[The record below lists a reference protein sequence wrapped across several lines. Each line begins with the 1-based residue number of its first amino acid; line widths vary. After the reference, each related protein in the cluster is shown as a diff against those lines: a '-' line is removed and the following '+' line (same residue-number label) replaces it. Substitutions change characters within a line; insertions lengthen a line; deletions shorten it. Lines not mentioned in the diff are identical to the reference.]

1 MIWKFALRSLVSLNV
16 LALDLKSCL
25 REMQVLQLWSIIFLL
40 FFISFIWYFFS
51 SSLFERT
58 TSEHWLVG
66 WFWMQKSLYAIFFF
80 IIYFSACGSFF
91 FFFSSFVNLIMIIRE
106 VGIVETDWLVD
117 FLMKRLIFITFIA
130 YWWLIHDLFA
140 LFEHINV
147 STSWR
152 TLLRGCLYMY
162 SCWHHSRYWQIINH
176 LHH

>member
-25 REMQVLQLWSIIFLL
+25 REIQVLQLWSIIFLL
-40 FFISFIWYFFS
+40 FFIASYGIFFLVHFS
-51 SSLFERT
+51 KGQHLST
-58 TSEHWLVG
+58 DWLVG
-66 WFWMQKSLYAIFFF
+66 FGCKGAYMPFFF

-130 YWWLIHDLFA
+130 YWWLIHDLFV
-140 LFEHINV
+140 LFEHIYV

>member
-40 FFISFIWYFFS
+40 FFVSFIWYFFS
-51 SSLFERT
+51 SSLFRKDNIWALIG
-58 TSEHWLVG
+58 WLVLDA
-66 WFWMQKSLYAIFFF
+66 KELICLFFF

-117 FLMKRLIFITFIA
+117 FLMKRLILITFIA
-130 YWWLIHDLFA
+130 YWWLIHDLFV
-140 LFEHINV
+140 LFEHIYV